1 MIMKPTLLLLAAA
14 MLTTGVS
21 CSSMGT
27 DSAGRRYYH
36 SAAPIKSKTG
46 LTYKET
52 RPASHKH
59 AVRQEGYFHSP
70 APIPSKTGLQ
80 VAYSR

>member
-1 MIMKPTLLLLAAA
+1 MMKPTLLLLAAT

-27 DSAGRRYYH
+27 DSGGRRYYH

-52 RPASHKH
+52 RHVAHKP
-59 AVRQEGYFHSP
+59 AVRQEGYFHSA
-70 APIPSKTGLQ
+70 APIPAKTGLQ
-80 VAYSR
+80 VAYGR

>member
-1 MIMKPTLLLLAAA
+1 MMKPTLFLLAAA

-36 SAAPIKSKTG
+36 SAAPIQSKTG
-46 LTYKET
+46 LSYKET
-52 RPASHKH
+52 RQAAHKH
-59 AVRQEGYFHSP
+59 TVRQEGYFHSP
-70 APIPSKTGLQ
+70 APIASKTGLQ